1 MPALRPRRNQTGNQQ
16 QRERAGKSPN
26 TWRLNNTLLNTWF
39 EDEILRQKY
48 FELNENESTIY

>member
-1 MPALRPRRNQTGNQQ
+1 MRSTLSNIKT
-16 QRERAGKSPN
+16 AGKSPN

>member
-1 MPALRPRRNQTGNQQ
+1 MRSTLSNRKT
-16 QRERAGKSPN
+16 AGKSPN
-26 TWRLNNTLLNTWF
+26 TRRLNNTLLNTWF